1 MTELRA
7 EGLRSR
13 TLIVAACLACAFVV
27 LLGRLTY
34 LQIWKHDEY
43 ARLAENQHAKTVPLR
58 PKRGPILDRNGQAL
72 AVSSRADTLYVT
84 PVKVEDAPRLAAR
97 LAPILGEPAREVAR
111 KLTVTKKFA
120 PVRRRLT
127 PDMARAVRE
136 LRDPSLTLVEDS
148 LRLYP
153 NRELAAQ
160 LVGFEGAE
168 GKGLAGMEQAWD
180 AHLAG
185 AEGRAVVERDALG
198 REVTG
203 APIVLKPSV
212 AGQGIVL
219 TIDATIQYLAEKEV
233 DAAWRRTRAKSAM
246 AVAMDPRTGEIL
258 AMAIRPTYNPN
269 AFGTATDEDRRARA
283 VTDPFEP
290 GSTFKVIMAASALEE
305 GVVRPTDRIYGENG
319 AITVANATIH
329 DWKKYGWLTF
339 AEVLQNSSNVG
350 SIKVGMMLGKERYYK
365 YITGFGFGAPTN
377 LGLPGE
383 SRGQLRPPAQW
394 SGLSLATMSIGQEI
408 SVTAVQMVAAFAAV
422 ANGGRLM
429 QPQIIRAV
437 LDAQGREVRSFEP
450 IAVRQVISPDTAHT
464 LTDMM
469 VNVVRNGT
477 GHNAAIPGYDV
488 AGKTGTA
495 QKMDPATRRYSRSPG
510 VLSFVGF
517 VPADDPRLAMLVLLD
532 EPKNEKWGSEA
543 AAPIFSAIGREALR
557 YLNVAPRDA
566 SPVPIVRG
574 EMASAAPEKARGTE
588 APVPALD
595 ASAVPAGAPA
605 GSDDAPPATVA
616 AVMPRLAGLSLRQ
629 ALEALA
635 PHGVRL
641 EISGRGVVTSQQ
653 PAPGAPLPAGT
664 VCRLHLAPTT
674 GRPTPAAV
682 TAASYQP

>member
-1 MTELRA
+1 MTELRT

-13 TLIVAACLACAFVV
+13 ALVFAACLALAFLG

-34 LQIWKHDEY
+34 LQILKHDEY
-43 ARLAENQHAKTVPLR
+43 SRLAESQHAKTVPLR
-58 PKRGPILDRNGQAL
+58 PKRGPILDRSGQAL

-84 PVKVEDAPRLAAR
+84 PAKVEDAGRLAAR
-97 LAPILGEPAREVAR
+97 LAPILGEPARDLAR
-111 KLTVTKKFA
+111 KLTASKKFA

-160 LVGFEGAE
+160 LIGFEGAE
-168 GKGLAGMEQAWD
+168 GRGLAGMEQVWD

-185 AEGRAVVERDALG
+185 VEGRAVVERDALG
-198 REVTG
+198 REMTG

-212 AGQGIVL
+212 AGQGIML
-219 TIDATIQYLAEKEV
+219 TLDATLQYLAEKEV
-233 DAAWRRTRAKSAM
+233 DAAWRRTRAKAAM

-258 AMAIRPTYNPN
+258 AMAIRPTFNPN
-269 AFGTATDEDRRARA
+269 SFGSASDDDRRVRA

-305 GVVRPTDRIYGENG
+305 GVVRPSDRVYAENG
-319 AITVANATIH
+319 AITVANTTIH

-350 SIKVGMMLGKERYYK
+350 SIKVGMSLGKERYYK
-365 YITGFGFGAPTN
+365 YMSGFGFGASTN

-383 SRGQLRPPAQW
+383 SRGQLRPTAQW

-408 SVTAVQMVAAFAAV
+408 SVTAVQMVAAFGAV

-437 LDAQGREVRSFEP
+437 LDAQGRELRSFEP
-450 IAVRQVISPDTAHT
+450 KAVRQVISPETART
-464 LTDMM
+464 LTEMM
-469 VNVVRNGT
+469 VNVVGNGT
-477 GHNAAIPGYDV
+477 GRHAAIPGYEV

-495 QKMDPATRRYSRSPG
+495 QKMDPATKRYSRAPG

-517 VPADDPRLAMLVLLD
+517 VPADDPRLAMIVLLD

-543 AAPIFSAIGREALR
+543 AAPMFAAIGREALR
-557 YLNVAPRDA
+557 YLNVPPRDS

-574 EMASAAPEKARGTE
+574 EIVAAAPDRPPATQAAGPSLG
-588 APVPALD
+588 ADPAPAL
-595 ASAVPAGAPA
+595 AEAAPAGADGQP
-605 GSDDAPPATVA
+605 
-616 AVMPRLAGLSLRQ
+616 VMPRLAGLSLRQ
-629 ALEALA
+629 AMEALVPYGA
-635 PHGVRL
+635 RL
-641 EISGRGVVTSQQ
+641 EISGRGVVTSQS
-653 PAPGAPLPAGT
+653 PLPGAPLPPGA
-664 VCRLHLAPTT
+664 VCRLHLAPAG
-674 GRPTPAAV
+674 GRIIGAV
-682 TAASYQP
+682 AASLQP

>member
-1 MTELRA
+1 MTEFRT

-13 TLIVAACLACAFVV
+13 ALIFAACLALAFLG
-27 LLGRLTY
+27 LLGRLAY
-34 LQIWKHDEY
+34 LQVFKHDEY
-43 ARLAENQHAKTVPLR
+43 SRLAESQHAKTVPLR
-58 PKRGPILDRNGQAL
+58 PKRGPILDRTGQAL

-84 PVKVEDAPRLAAR
+84 PAKVEDAGRLAAR

-111 KLTVTKKFA
+111 KLTVSKKFA

-127 PDMARAVRE
+127 PDVARAVRG

-160 LVGFEGAE
+160 LIGFEGAE
-168 GKGLAGMEQAWD
+168 GRGLAGMEQVWD

-185 AEGRAVVERDALG
+185 VEGRAVVERDALG
-198 REVTG
+198 REMTG

-219 TIDATIQYLAEKEV
+219 TIDATLQYLAEKEV

-258 AMAIRPTYNPN
+258 AMAIRPTFNPN
-269 AFGTATDEDRRARA
+269 RFAGATDDDRRARA

-305 GVVRPTDRIYGENG
+305 GVARPTDRLYAENG
-319 AITVANATIH
+319 AITVASTTIH

-350 SIKVGMMLGKERYYK
+350 SIKVGLSLGKERYYK
-365 YITGFGFGAPTN
+365 YMTAFGFGASTN

-408 SVTAVQMVAAFAAV
+408 SVTAVQMVAAFGAV

-429 QPQIIRAV
+429 QPQIVRAV
-437 LDAQGREVRSFEP
+437 LDAQGRELRSFEP
-450 IAVRQVISPDTAHT
+450 KAVRQVISPETART
-464 LTDMM
+464 LIEMM
-469 VNVVRNGT
+469 VNVVGNGT
-477 GHNAAIPGYDV
+477 GRHAAIPGYDV

-495 QKMDPATRRYSRSPG
+495 QKMDPATKRYSRAPG

-517 VPADDPRLAMLVLLD
+517 VPADDPRLAMIVLLD
-532 EPKNEKWGSEA
+532 EPENEKWGSEA
-543 AAPIFSAIGREALR
+543 AAPMFAAIGREALR
-557 YLNVAPRDA
+557 YLNVPPRDS

-574 EMASAAPEKARGTE
+574 GVAAAAPDRPRATLAAG
-588 APVPALD
+588 PALGAD
-595 ASAVPAGAPA
+595 LAPA
-605 GSDDAPPATVA
+605 LVEAAPTGADGQP
-616 AVMPRLAGLSLRQ
+616 VMPRLAGLSLRQ
-629 ALEALA
+629 AMEALA
-635 PHGVRL
+635 PYGARL
-641 EISGRGVVTSQQ
+641 EITGRGVVTSQS
-653 PAPGAPLPAGT
+653 PLPGAPLPAGAM
-664 VCRLHLAPTT
+664 CRLHLAPPG
-674 GRPTPAAV
+674 GRIPGAV
-682 TAASYQP
+682 AASLQP

>member
-13 TLIVAACLACAFVV
+13 ALILAACLACAFLG
-27 LLGRLTY
+27 LLARLGY
-34 LQIWKHDEY
+34 LQVYKHEEY

-58 PKRGPILDRNGQAL
+58 AKRGPILDRNGQAL

-84 PVKVEDAPRLAAR
+84 PGKVEDAPRLAAR
-97 LAPILGEPAREVAR
+97 LSAILGEPARDLAR
-111 KLTVTKKFA
+111 RLTVSKKFA

-127 PDMARAVRE
+127 PDMARAVRD
-136 LRDPSLTLVEDS
+136 LKDPSLTLVEDS
-148 LRLYP
+148 MRLYP
-153 NRELAAQ
+153 NRELASQ
-160 LVGFEGAE
+160 LVGFEGAD
-168 GKGLAGMEQAWD
+168 GKGLAGIEQAWD

-185 AEGRAVVERDALG
+185 GEGRAVVERDALG

-203 APIVLKPSV
+203 EPIVLKP
-212 AGQGIVL
+212 AAPGQGVVL

-233 DAAWRRTRAKSAM
+233 DAAWRRTRAKSAL

-269 AFGTATDEDRRARA
+269 AFGVSTDDDRRARA

-305 GVVRPTDRIYGENG
+305 GIVRPTDRIYGENG

-350 SIKVGMMLGKERYYK
+350 SIKVGMQIGKERYYK
-365 YITGFGFGAPTN
+365 YMTAFGFGSPTN

-408 SVTAVQMVAAFAAV
+408 SVTAVQMVAAFGAV

-429 QPQIIRAV
+429 QPQIIRAT
-437 LDAQGREVRSFEP
+437 LDAQGRELRSFEP
-450 IAVRQVISPDTAHT
+450 KAVRQVIRPETART
-464 LTDMM
+464 LTEMM
-469 VNVVRNGT
+469 VNVVANGT

-495 QKMDPATRRYSRSPG
+495 QKMDPATKRYSRAPG

-517 VPADDPRLAMLVLLD
+517 APADDPRLAMIVLLD

-557 YLNVAPRDA
+557 YLNVAPRDS

-574 EMASAAPEKARGTE
+574 EMAAVAPGRSRPAAPAAALLGP
-588 APVPALD
+588 PVTAAAAAEPAE
-595 ASAVPAGAPA
+595 
-605 GSDDAPPATVA
+605 GST
-616 AVMPRLAGLSLRQ
+616 VMPRVAGLSLRQ
-629 ALEALA
+629 ALEVLA
-635 PHGVRL
+635 PLGVTL
-641 EISGRGVVTSQQ
+641 EIAGRGVVTAQS
-653 PAPGAPLPAGT
+653 PLPGAPVLAGT
-664 VCRLHLAPTT
+664 TCRLQLAPPV
-674 GRPTPAAV
+674 GRTMSAVPA
-682 TAASYQP
+682 SFHQ

>member
-13 TLIVAACLACAFVV
+13 TLIFAACLACAFVV
-27 LLGRLTY
+27 LLGRLAY
-34 LQIWKHDEY
+34 LQILKHDEY
-43 ARLAENQHAKTVPLR
+43 SRLAENQHAKTVPLR
-58 PKRGPILDRNGQAL
+58 PKRGPILDRTGQAL

-84 PVKVEDAPRLAAR
+84 PAKVEDAPRLAAR
-97 LAPILGEPAREVAR
+97 LAPILGEPARDLIR
-111 KLTVTKKFA
+111 RLTVAKKFA
-120 PVRRRLT
+120 PVLRRLT
-127 PDMARAVRE
+127 PNVARAVRD
-136 LRDPSLTLVEDS
+136 LKDPSLALVEDS

-160 LVGFEGAE
+160 LVGFEGA
-168 GKGLAGMEQAWD
+168 
-180 AHLAG
+180 
-185 AEGRAVVERDALG
+185 
-198 REVTG
+198 
-203 APIVLKPSV
+203 
-212 AGQGIVL
+212 AGQGIML

-269 AFGTATDEDRRARA
+269 AFGGASDDDRRARA

-305 GVVRPTDRIYGENG
+305 GVVRPTDRVYGENG

-365 YITGFGFGAPTN
+365 YITAFGFGAPTN

-383 SRGQLRPPAQW
+383 SRGQLRPPGQW

-408 SVTAVQMVAAFAAV
+408 SVTAVQMVTAFSAV

-437 LDAQGREVRSFEP
+437 LDAQGREIRSFEP
-450 IAVRQVISPDTAHT
+450 APVRQVISPETART
-464 LTDMM
+464 LTEMM

-495 QKMDPATRRYSRSPG
+495 QKMDPATRRYSRAPG

-517 VPADDPRLAMLVLLD
+517 APADDPRLAMIVLLD

-543 AAPIFSAIGREALR
+543 AAPIFAAIGREALR
-557 YLNVAPRDA
+557 YLNVPPRDS

-574 EMASAAPEKARGTE
+574 EIVAVAPAAPRAGGPAEP
-588 APVPALD
+588 APP
-595 ASAVPAGAPA
+595 GAPA
-605 GSDDAPPATVA
+605 LPVGLTPEPPASA
-616 AVMPRLAGLSLRQ
+616 GDAQAVMPRLAGLSLRQ
-629 ALEALA
+629 AMEALA
-635 PHGVRL
+635 PFGVRL
-641 EISGRGVVTSQQ
+641 EITGRGVVTGQT
-653 PAPGAPLPAGT
+653 PPPGAPLAAGA
-664 VCRLHLAPTT
+664 VCRLQLAS
-674 GRPTPAAV
+674 PARRAQAAM
-682 TAASYQP
+682 AASLLP

>member
-13 TLIVAACLACAFVV
+13 TLIFAACLACAFVV
-27 LLGRLTY
+27 LLARLTY

-43 ARLAENQHAKTVPLR
+43 SRLAENQHAKTVPLR
-58 PKRGPILDRNGQAL
+58 PKRGPILDRNGQPL

-84 PVKVEDAPRLAAR
+84 PAKVEDAPRLAAR
-97 LAPILGEPAREVAR
+97 LAPILGEPAREVLR
-111 KLTVTKKFA
+111 KLTVTRKFA
-120 PVRRRLT
+120 PVRRRLP
-127 PDMARAVRE
+127 PDVARAVRE

-185 AEGRAVVERDALG
+185 VEGRAVVERDALG

-233 DAAWRRTRAKSAM
+233 DVAWRRTRAKSAM

-269 AFGTATDEDRRARA
+269 AFGSATDDDRRARA

-305 GVVRPTDRIYGENG
+305 GVIHPTDRIYGENG

-329 DWKKYGWLTF
+329 DWKRYGWLTF
-339 AEVLQNSSNVG
+339 TEVLQNSSNVG
-350 SIKVGMMLGKERYYK
+350 SIKVGLMLGKERYYK

-383 SRGQLRPPAQW
+383 SRGQLRPPGQW

-408 SVTAVQMVAAFAAV
+408 SVTAVQMVAAFSAV

-437 LDAQGREVRSFEP
+437 LDGQGREVRSFEP
-450 IAVRQVISPDTAHT
+450 IAVRQVISPDTART
-464 LTDMM
+464 LTEMM

-495 QKMDPATRRYSRSPG
+495 QKMDPATKRYSRAPG

-517 VPADDPRLAMLVLLD
+517 VPADDPRLAMIVLLD

-543 AAPIFSAIGREALR
+543 AAPIFSAIGRETLR
-557 YLNVAPRDA
+557 YLNVAPRDV

-574 EMASAAPEKARGTE
+574 EIASAAPEKPRPA
-588 APVPALD
+588 AAAVPALD
-595 ASAVPAGAPA
+595 ASAAPA
-605 GSDDAPPATVA
+605 GVLADSDDAPPATVA
-616 AVMPRLAGLSLRQ
+616 AVMPGLAGLSLRQ
-629 ALEALA
+629 AMDALA

-641 EISGRGVVTSQQ
+641 EITGRGVVASQQ

-664 VCRLHLAPTT
+664 VCRLHLAPAA
-674 GRPTPAAV
+674 GRAAAAAV
-682 TAASYQP
+682 TPASYRP

>member
-1 MTELRA
+1 MSELPT
-7 EGLRSR
+7 EGLRTR
-13 TLIVAACLACAFVV
+13 TLIFAACLACAFLG
-27 LLGRLTY
+27 LLGRLGY
-34 LQIWKHDEY
+34 LQVWKHDEY

-58 PKRGPILDRNGQAL
+58 AKRGPILDRTGQPL

-84 PVKVEDAPRLAAR
+84 PAKVEDAARLAAR
-97 LAPILGEPAREVAR
+97 LAPILGEPPREIARR
-111 KLTVTKKFA
+111 LTVGKKFA

-136 LRDPSLTLVEDS
+136 MKEPGLTLVEDS

-168 GKGLAGMEQAWD
+168 GKGLAGIEQVWD

-185 AEGRAVVERDALG
+185 VEGRAVVERDALG

-212 AGQGIVL
+212 AGQGVML
-219 TIDATIQYLAEKEV
+219 TIDATLQYLAEKEV
-233 DAAWRRTRAKSAM
+233 DAAWRRTRAKAAM

-269 AFGTATDEDRRARA
+269 AFASATDDDRRVRA

-305 GVVRPTDRIYGENG
+305 GVIRPTDRVFGENG

-339 AEVLQNSSNVG
+339 TEVLQNSSNVG
-350 SIKVGMMLGKERYYK
+350 SIKVGLQIGKERYYR
-365 YITGFGFGAPTN
+365 YMTAFGFGSPTS

-394 SGLSLATMSIGQEI
+394 SGLSLATMSIGQEV
-408 SVTAVQMVAAFAAV
+408 SVTAVQMVAAFSAV

-429 QPQIIRAV
+429 QPQIVRAV
-437 LDAQGREVRSFEP
+437 LDAQGRELRSFEP
-450 IAVRQVISPDTAHT
+450 KTVRQVISPETART
-464 LTDMM
+464 LTEMM
-469 VNVVRNGT
+469 VNVVANGT
-477 GHNAAIPGYDV
+477 GRHAAIPGYDV

-495 QKMDPATRRYSRSPG
+495 QKMDPATRRYSRAPG

-517 VPADDPRLAMLVLLD
+517 VPADDPRLAMIVLLD
-532 EPKNEKWGSEA
+532 EPKTEKWGSEA
-543 AAPIFSAIGREALR
+543 AAPMFAAIGREALR
-557 YLNVAPRDA
+557 YLNVAPRDS

-574 EMASAAPEKARGTE
+574 EVVAAAPAESARP
-588 APVPALD
+588 APVLAAGLAPVSPAP
-595 ASAVPAGAPA
+595 VGE
-605 GSDDAPPATVA
+605 GA

-629 ALEALA
+629 AMEALA
-635 PHGVRL
+635 LLGVRL
-641 EISGRGVVTSQQ
+641 EITGRGVVDSQF
-653 PAPGAPLPAGT
+653 PPPGAPLAAG
-664 VCRLHLAPTT
+664 VLCRLHLTPPAGRGSYATT
-674 GRPTPAAV
+674 T
-682 TAASYQP
+682 SLQP